1 MGGSKAGSPLAV
13 IEAVNL
19 DCSPPVSAK
28 SAATHILNFANRI
41 ELFFLDAGE
50 AGTAPSLTQDGY
62 EWPFGVNHLAHAK
75 IVQVTVPL
83 LLQTAHGGD

>member
-1 MGGSKAGSPLAV
+1 MGRPKAEPPLAV

-19 DCSPPVSAK
+19 DFSPLIGAK

-41 ELFFLDAGE
+41 ELFFLDAGV
-50 AGTAPSLTQDGY
+50 AGTAPALTQGGY

-75 IVQVTVPL
+75 LVQVTVPL